1 MERADLTGG
10 AAAIF
15 RYPQRMERTNISG
28 QIIGMIVL
36 AGILAGALLVL
47 ASGVLAAA
55 PASNADRLPVSR
67 PPQGTKQVDQP
78 AVQAVA
84 APAQADPA
92 AYVIKQ
98 ILPIDG
104 PLHMGDHYWDE
115 RGAPDGPILITVD
128 LAAQTLSVFRG
139 GHEIGTAAILYG
151 ADDKPTPLG
160 TFPITQ
166 KDADHVS
173 NLYGSPM
180 PFMLRLTNTGISIH
194 GTSVADGYMTH
205 GCIGVPTPF
214 AEKLFAAVKLGDKVV
229 VTRGKMLSIGS
240 AVSG

>member
-1 MERADLTGG
+1 
-10 AAAIF
+10 
-15 RYPQRMERTNISG
+15 
-28 QIIGMIVL
+28 MIVL
-36 AGILAGALLVL
+36 ASILAAAFLVL

-55 PASNADRLPVSR
+55 PAPNVDPLPVSR
-67 PPQGTKQVDQP
+67 PAPVAKPVDQP
-78 AVQAVA
+78 PEPETVTA
-84 APAQADPA
+84 APAG
-92 AYVIKQ
+92 YVIKQ

-180 PFMLRLTNTGISIH
+180 PFMLRLTNSGISIH

-214 AEKLFAAVKLGDKVV
+214 AEKLFAAVKLGDRVV
-229 VTRGKMLSIGS
+229 VTRGKMLSVGS
-240 AVSG
+240 SVSG

>member
-1 MERADLTGG
+1 
-10 AAAIF
+10 
-15 RYPQRMERTNISG
+15 MERTKLNG
-28 QIIGMIVL
+28 QIIGMMVL
-36 AGILAGALLVL
+36 AGILGAAFLLL
-47 ASGVLAAA
+47 ASGVLSAHSAA
-55 PASNADRLPVSR
+55 PAPRANPLPVSR
-67 PPQGTKQVDQP
+67 PVASPPLGDPVDKPSASVTPP
-78 AVQAVA
+78 AE
-84 APAQADPA
+84 PTG
-92 AYVIKQ
+92 YVIKQ

-104 PLHMGDHYWDE
+104 PLRMGDHYWDE
-115 RGAPDGPILITVD
+115 SGAPDGPLLITVD

-139 GHEIGTAAILYG
+139 GHEIGTAAILFG

-180 PFMLRLTNTGISIH
+180 PYMLRLTNTGISIH

-229 VTRGKMLSIGS
+229 VTRGKMLSVGS

>member
-1 MERADLTGG
+1 MHRT
-10 AAAIF
+10 
-15 RYPQRMERTNISG
+15 QRNRPLSG
-28 QIIGMIVL
+28 QIIGMMVL
-36 AGILAGALLVL
+36 AGILAAAFLVL
-47 ASGVLAAA
+47 ASGILSAHSVA
-55 PASNADRLPVSR
+55 PPPNADTKPVSR
-67 PPQGTKQVDQP
+67 PVASP
-78 AVQAVA
+78 APARPLEQQAVA
-84 APAQADPA
+84 PAPPVA
-92 AYVIKQ
+92 AAPTGYVIKQ

-104 PLHMGDHYWDE
+104 PLRMGDHYWDE
-115 RGAPDGPILITVD
+115 SGAPGGPILITVD

-139 GHEIGTAAILYG
+139 GHEIGTAAILFG

-160 TFPITQ
+160 SFPITQ

-214 AEKLFAAVKLGDKVV
+214 AEKLFAAVKLGDKVI
-229 VTRGKMLSIGS
+229 VTRGKLLNVGS
-240 AVSG
+240 TVSS

>member
-1 MERADLTGG
+1 
-10 AAAIF
+10 
-15 RYPQRMERTNISG
+15 MERTKLNG
-28 QIIGMIVL
+28 QIIGMVVL
-36 AGILAGALLVL
+36 AGILATAFLVL
-47 ASGVLAAA
+47 ASGVVAAA
-55 PASNADRLPVSR
+55 PASNVDRLPVSR
-67 PPQGTKQVDQP
+67 PTQAVRQVDQP
-78 AVQAVA
+78 PAETLA
-84 APAQADPA
+84 ATSESLPTG
-92 AYVIKQ
+92 YVIKQ

-104 PLHMGDHYWDE
+104 PLRMGDHYWDE
-115 RGAPDGPILITVD
+115 SGAPDGPILITVD

-180 PFMLRLTNTGISIH
+180 PYMLRLTNTGISIH

-214 AEKLFAAVKLGDKVV
+214 AEKLFAAVKLGDRVV
-229 VTRGKMLSIGS
+229 VTRGKMLNVGS
-240 AVSG
+240 TVSG

>member
-1 MERADLTGG
+1 MERAKL
-10 AAAIF
+10 
-15 RYPQRMERTNISG
+15 NG
-28 QIIGMIVL
+28 QIIGMMVL
-36 AGILAGALLVL
+36 AGILAAAFLVL
-47 ASGVLAAA
+47 ASGVLSAQSAA
-55 PASNADRLPVSR
+55 PAPRAHPVPVSR
-67 PPQGTKQVDQP
+67 PVVSP
-78 AVQAVA
+78 
-84 APAQADPA
+84 PA
-92 AYVIKQ
+92 ASAIDQSPTPSPVAEPTGYVIKQ

-139 GHEIGTAAILYG
+139 GHEIGTAAILFG

-180 PFMLRLTNTGISIH
+180 PYMLRLTNTGISIH

-229 VTRGKMLSIGS
+229 VTRSKMLSVGS

>member
-1 MERADLTGG
+1 
-10 AAAIF
+10 
-15 RYPQRMERTNISG
+15 MERTKLNG
-28 QIIGMIVL
+28 QIIGMMVL
-36 AGILAGALLVL
+36 AGILAAAFLVL
-47 ASGVLAAA
+47 ASGVLSAHSAA
-55 PASNADRLPVSR
+55 PAPQANPLPVSR
-67 PPQGTKQVDQP
+67 PVVSPPAASAIDQQP
-78 AVQAVA
+78 APSPVA
-84 APAQADPA
+84 AEPTG
-92 AYVIKQ
+92 YVIKQ

-104 PLHMGDHYWDE
+104 PLRMGDHYWDE
-115 RGAPDGPILITVD
+115 RGAPDGRILITVD

-180 PFMLRLTNTGISIH
+180 PYMLRLTNTGISIH

-229 VTRGKMLSIGS
+229 VTRGKMLSVGS